1 MGVHFQFLRF
11 GYSEVQNNAQD
22 SVIREHLENAASAAT
37 EKFGSFGPQ
46 GNKKQTVH
54 VMTLQSCIRDVL
66 SLINQ
71 CLMTCLQFIDRN
83 LKSFEDEISV
93 AFKETRNLMYSLIL
107 QVNRCNKTL
116 PEFQVI

>member
-37 EKFGSFGPQ
+37 EKFGTFGPQ

-54 VMTLQSCIRDVL
+54 VMTLQSCIRDV
-66 SLINQ
+66 Q

-83 LKSFEDEISV
+83 ILKSFEDEISV
-93 AFKETRNLMYSLIL
+93 AFKET
-107 QVNRCNKTL
+107 K
-116 PEFQVI
+116 EFNV